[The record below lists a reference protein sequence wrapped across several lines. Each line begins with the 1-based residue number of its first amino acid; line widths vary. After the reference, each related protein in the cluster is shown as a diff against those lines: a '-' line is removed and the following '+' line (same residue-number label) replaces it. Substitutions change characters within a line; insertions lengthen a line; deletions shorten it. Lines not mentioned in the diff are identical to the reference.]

1 MAIRLVLSPVFAD
14 SWDFE
19 DDDVTSNEKADV
31 KKVAGASPSS
41 KSTTMRWCIVIIIYF
56 FMGSGG

>member
-1 MAIRLVLSPVFAD
+1 MAIRLVFSPVLAD

-19 DDDVTSNEKADV
+19 DDDVTSNENADV

-41 KSTTMRWCIVIIIYF
+41 NSTTMRWCIVIIIYF